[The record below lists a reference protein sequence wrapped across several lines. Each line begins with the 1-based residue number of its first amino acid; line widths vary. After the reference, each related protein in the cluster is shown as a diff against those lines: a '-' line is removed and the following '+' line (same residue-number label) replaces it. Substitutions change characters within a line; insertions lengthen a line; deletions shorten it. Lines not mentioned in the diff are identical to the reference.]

1 VILKILYWICRLAI
15 GGLFIYAGLTKGL
28 YPLEEPFL
36 FAIAISSYQLLPDAL
51 VVFVSRTLPWFE
63 IVLGLLVLIGWQL
76 RWFAST
82 AAALLGAFIL
92 AMGVTYARGIEAD
105 CGCFGLGEPISP
117 ATLAR
122 DSFILLMAIFVAVR
136 AWRIRPAAE
145 PANA

>member
-1 VILKILYWICRLAI
+1 MILKVLYWIFRLAI
-15 GGLFIYAGLTKGL
+15 GGLFIYAGFTKI
-28 YPLEEPFL
+28 YPPDRPFL

-51 VVFVSRTLPWFE
+51 VIFVSRALPWFE

-122 DSFILLMAIFVAVR
+122 DSFILLMAVFVAVR
-136 AWRIRPAAE
+136 AWRVRPAAE